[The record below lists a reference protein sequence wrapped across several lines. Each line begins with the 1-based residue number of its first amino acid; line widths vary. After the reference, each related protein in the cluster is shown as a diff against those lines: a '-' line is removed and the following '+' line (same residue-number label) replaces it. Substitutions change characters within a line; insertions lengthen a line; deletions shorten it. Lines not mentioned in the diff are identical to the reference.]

1 MKLIHLKYR
10 AHSGIYGFRGN
21 RKIPF
26 LKITM
31 ALPRLIAPAKR
42 LLEQGVQFEGYPL
55 HGYQSYESNIDFEI
69 RSVLSFEAMANGEY
83 FIWKQR

>member
-1 MKLIHLKYR
+1 MDTYIWNQSVRNTKVLGYKTNLMC
-10 AHSGIYGFRGN
+10 SGIYGFRGN
-21 RKIPF
+21 RKMPF

-42 LLEQGVQFEGYPL
+42 LLEQGFQFEGYPL

-69 RSVLSFEAMANGEY
+69 R
-83 FIWKQR
+83 

>member
-1 MKLIHLKYR
+1 M
-10 AHSGIYGFRGN
+10 
-21 RKIPF
+21 PF

-42 LLEQGVQFEGYPL
+42 LLEQGFQFEGYPL

-69 RSVLSFEAMANGEY
+69 RWVLSCKEITNGG
-83 FIWKQR
+83 FGVKDKLPILL